1 MTIKK
6 STTKSNFCYGFITSL
21 LLVGIFLCPTPT
33 RASDITPE
41 KIIQLTNQKRE
52 QKDLSRLTA
61 NQYLAQ
67 AAYQKAEFLLQNQLF
82 DHNTAKKR
90 FSDWVKETPY
100 QYSYVGE
107 NLAIDFT
114 ESKDIIRAWMNSA
127 NHKKNLLYPKYKEIG
142 VAVLQGR
149 YQDHDSTLV
158 VQIFGTPLKTA
169 ASQETSLPADTNSS
183 IQTEQKDEKNPEMIS
198 GPTNSDKNKI
208 PLLSAKN
215 DPIPAVKALLGAAA
229 IAMILTY
236 LYALTLTKLSEKNH
250 TRVRS

>member
-1 MTIKK
+1 
-6 STTKSNFCYGFITSL
+6 
-21 LLVGIFLCPTPT
+21 
-33 RASDITPE
+33 
-41 KIIQLTNQKRE
+41 
-52 QKDLSRLTA
+52 
-61 NQYLAQ
+61 
-67 AAYQKAEFLLQNQLF
+67 
-82 DHNTAKKR
+82 
-90 FSDWVKETPY
+90 
-100 QYSYVGE
+100 
-107 NLAIDFT
+107 
-114 ESKDIIRAWMNSA
+114 
-127 NHKKNLLYPKYKEIG
+127 
-142 VAVLQGR
+142 
-149 YQDHDSTLV
+149 